1 MVGPHRLDGVRA
13 QVGRA
18 VAALPARVTAAAFI
32 SLTAVVLALG
42 VLATTAD
49 RTPASGSDPGGGRPA
64 RRITSPSPFPART
77 TLATTTTTR
86 PSQADGSQGTAFL
99 VLTLVFLV
107 AVALVALSFVVVLAV
122 VAHRLVVAAFDAGRV
137 GVVHEDA
144 GLLVGGRPQVEQD
157 LDDRLRARRR
167 ALERTTVRGAIVA
180 CWADLEDAAAQAGHP
195 RSEHETS
202 RELASRLRALPG
214 VDAAALETLRS
225 LFAEARFSEHELPE
239 SDRDRAL
246 LAVERLETDL
256 RAAPGRIER
265 QSAR

>member
-1 MVGPHRLDGVRA
+1 MRA

-18 VAALPARVTAAAFI
+18 VAALPARVTAAAAI

-49 RTPASGSDPGGGRPA
+49 RTPTSGSDTGDGPPKGVTFPPQFPP
-64 RRITSPSPFPART
+64 PSVP
-77 TLATTTTTR
+77 TTTATR
-86 PSQADGSQGTAFL
+86 SAQAGSGGSTAFL
-99 VLTLVFLV
+99 VLTLVFLI
-107 AVALVALSFVVVLAV
+107 ALTLVALSFVVILAV
-122 VAHRLVVAAFDAGRV
+122 VAHRLLLAVFDAGRV
-137 GVVHEDA
+137 GVEHQDA
-144 GLLVGGRPQVEQD
+144 GFLLPDRPHGEQD
-157 LDDRLRARRR
+157 TDDRWQARRR
-167 ALERTTVRGAIVA
+167 ALERATVRGAIVA

-202 RELASRLRALPG
+202 RELTARLRPLPG

-246 LAVERLETDL
+246 RAVERLETDL
-256 RAAPGRIER
+256 RAAPGRAER
-265 QSAR
+265 QSAT